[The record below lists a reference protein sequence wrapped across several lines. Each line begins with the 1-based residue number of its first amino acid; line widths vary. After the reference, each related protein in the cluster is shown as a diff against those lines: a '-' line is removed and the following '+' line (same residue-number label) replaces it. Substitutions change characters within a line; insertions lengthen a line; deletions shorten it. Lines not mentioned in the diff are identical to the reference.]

1 MKTITLSSF
10 DFPKSNTK
18 FSITSVKEYLK
29 KKETKVLALL
39 SYWGVETM
47 VNLFALATLFLA
59 GQYALALGVIAI
71 TLFETYALL
80 GAVYEII

>member
-18 FSITSVKEYLK
+18 FSITPVKEYLK

-39 SYWGVETM
+39 SYWGVETI

-59 GQYALALGVIAI
+59 GQYALALGVVAI

>member
-10 DFPKSNTK
+10 DFSKSNTK